1 MRGPLRFLIISFA
14 LALGAVSP
22 VWGQHSRVQKTNLV
36 VSAVRPAILLPAP
49 VQAPAPPG
57 PVSWAID
64 RPPPLLSVARA
75 HILDRRVPIP
85 LLTWLEGRV
94 SGVVTARR
102 AGGTIGLTLL
112 F

>member
-22 VWGQHSRVQKTNLV
+22 ARGQDARAQHADLV
-36 VSAVRPAILLPAP
+36 NSAVQPAILLPVPVRAP
-49 VQAPAPPG
+49 VPPG
-57 PVSWAID
+57 SVSWAID
-64 RPPPLLSVARA
+64 QPPLLLSVARA

-85 LLTWLEGRV
+85 LLAWLEGRV
-94 SGVVTARR
+94 SGVVRARR